1 VSGPH
6 LHHRRV
12 SAWPRLFA
20 AALVLLLS
28 APATASP
35 PAKLLAA
42 AAAGDADA
50 QAELG
55 GLYYR
60 GEGVARDPAAAFDW
74 LRRAAEQGSLAAQR
88 GLVVLYYNG
97 EGTPQHLVEAL
108 KWALIAARQGDA
120 EAADHRDYLLDRLA
134 PFQLREAERLAAR
147 WQPTPETPPAPKRP

>member
-1 VSGPH
+1 MPGPH

-12 SAWPRLFA
+12 CTWPWLFA
-20 AALVLLLS
+20 AILALLATAVT
-28 APATASP
+28 AAPPAT
-35 PAKLLAA
+35 LLAA
-42 AAAGDADA
+42 AEAGDTDA

-60 GEGVARDPAAAFDW
+60 GEGVARDPAAAFGW
-74 LRRAAEQGSLAAQR
+74 LRRAAEQGSRAAQR

-108 KWALIAARQGDA
+108 KWALIAASQGDA

-134 PFQLREAERLAAR
+134 PFQVREAERLAAR